1 MSSQQ
6 PQHHTYIAGEGAH
19 RLEDTARNLGL
30 TQKRRVR
37 LPVRVQRLFENDVAV
52 YMHSIGYL
60 GANENIDS
68 GGTLHYVSVSRR
80 KKQAKK
86 PDYGTLQDLFQQPPT
101 MEEQR
106 VVATTV
112 EETDEEEEEVVIQDS
127 VAGGSLSAAIFG
139 IIKATVGPAILYLP
153 HGFLQSGY
161 AVAIPSMLFATS
173 MFIYNSYRLLAC
185 WKVESTK
192 QHEMAQHI
200 EQILGLAT
208 IQETKYTPTLL
219 TYPELAR
226 RALGRGAV
234 FVELGIALM
243 QFGVCLTYLIFV
255 PQNLYECTRAL
266 SGGHVVIS
274 KQVFLWLMIAIEI
287 PLAWIADIRKLTPT
301 NVLATLLIA
310 YGLCSVLILA
320 VFLGLEQTDS
330 GEIAMVENLRNL
342 PVLTDS
348 WFIFIGTS
356 FFMMEGSITLIVP
369 LQEAVFDKED
379 REKFPRINQ
388 TVTSWIVVFYI
399 LFSITCVAAFGDDLK
414 TALTASLTGTLA
426 TTIQLAYSIA
436 VILTFPLQAFPAMQ
450 VTVNAVLGKT
460 RDATRRSILAT
471 VLTLLL
477 GLIAMVSIDYL
488 GNVVSILGS
497 LFGIPLALV
506 FPPLMHNRLC
516 QPTNTER
523 YSNYAVMVIGF
534 VAMGAASF
542 ATIATWNENAED

>member
-6 PQHHTYIAGEGAH
+6 LHHTYIAGEGAD
-19 RLEDTARNLGL
+19 RLEGAAQHLGL
-30 TQKRRVR
+30 SQQRRVR
-37 LPVRVQRLFENDVAV
+37 LPVRLYRLFQDESAV
-52 YMHSIGYL
+52 HMHSIGYL
-60 GANENIDS
+60 GANENVDNS
-68 GGTLHYVSVSRR
+68 GTLHYVSVSRR
-80 KKQAKK
+80 KKATQK
-86 PDYGTLQDLFQQPPT
+86 PDYGTLQDLFQQPT
-101 MEEQR
+101 ITDERQ
-106 VVATTV
+106 VVSTTV
-112 EETDEEEEEVVIQDS
+112 EESDEEEEVVVQDT
-127 VAGGSLSAAIFG
+127 VAGGSLAAAVFG
-139 IIKATVGPAILYLP
+139 IIKGTVGPAILYLP
-153 HGFLQSGY
+153 HGFLQSGW
-161 AVAIPSMLFATS
+161 AVAIPSMLFATC
-173 MFIYNSYRLLAC
+173 MFIFNSYRLLAC

-200 EQILGLAT
+200 EQILGLTT

-255 PQNLYECTRAL
+255 PQNLFECTRAL
-266 SGGHVVIS
+266 SSGHVVVS
-274 KQVFLWLMIAIEI
+274 KQVFLWLMICIEI
-287 PLAWIADIRKLTPT
+287 PLSWIADIRKLTPT
-301 NVLATLLIA
+301 NVLATLLIF

-320 VFLGLEQTDS
+320 FFRGFEETDS
-330 GEIAMVENLRNL
+330 GEIAMVENLRRL
-342 PVLTDS
+342 PALTDS

-369 LQEAVFDKED
+369 LQEAVFDKQD
-379 REKFPRINQ
+379 RERFPRLNQ

-399 LFSITCVAAFGDDLK
+399 LFSITCVAAFGDDLR

-450 VTVNAVLGKT
+450 VTVTAVLGKT
-460 RDATRRSILAT
+460 RDTTRRSILAT

-477 GLIAMVSIDYL
+477 GFIAMVSINYL

-506 FPPLMHNRLC
+506 FPPIMHNRLC
-516 QPTNTER
+516 KPTNADR
-523 YSNYAVMVIGF
+523 YLNYYVMVIGF

-542 ATIATWNENAED
+542 ATIATWHENVEN